1 MCIMWSVNYFLRV
14 ACLFLFTVFTGT
26 SCNGQYV
33 NSTSNANSSDV
44 DGPWVLIAD
53 PIKLER
59 ITEKFPYTINLTLT
73 YARNHDDPPPVYI
86 VTPEAFR
93 FVVKVSMSNHHT
105 VAINNNNQKIEF
117 TWAEINEGT
126 NKSIQVIG
134 QVIGYADLNFVLD
147 ILSRNDSTAPVKT
160 IPVLSGYVVTVVRAS
175 DTLDNVFTM

>member
-1 MCIMWSVNYFLRV
+1 MCIMWSVNSLLRV
-14 ACLFLFTVFTGT
+14 ACLFLLAVFTGT

-33 NSTSNANSSDV
+33 NLTNTNSSDV
-44 DGPWVLIAD
+44 DGPWILIAD
-53 PIKLER
+53 PMKLER

-86 VTPEAFR
+86 TTPEAFR

-117 TWAEINEGT
+117 TWAEITEGT

-134 QVIGYADLNFVLD
+134 QVIGYVDLNFVLD

-160 IPVLSGYVVTVVRAS
+160 ISVLSGYLVTVVRAS

>member
-1 MCIMWSVNYFLRV
+1 M
-14 ACLFLFTVFTGT
+14 
-26 SCNGQYV
+26 
-33 NSTSNANSSDV
+33 
-44 DGPWVLIAD
+44 
-53 PIKLER
+53 
-59 ITEKFPYTINLTLT
+59 
-73 YARNHDDPPPVYI
+73 
-86 VTPEAFR
+86 
-93 FVVKVSMSNHHT
+93 
-105 VAINNNNQKIEF
+105 NQKIEF